1 MKSARAIV
9 SLCETSTEFF
19 NDYVKI
25 PPVFAAKM
33 RQRRKTL
40 YDSLG
45 LFGYQ
50 QGAGSRPQ
58 DRGLAPLDDIALT
71 PPPSSRIAT

>member
-1 MKSARAIV
+1 MKSAALVV
-9 SLCETSTEFF
+9 SLCETSTDIFI
-19 NDYVKI
+19 DYVKI
-25 PPVFAAKM
+25 PPAFAAKM
-33 RQRRKTL
+33 RQQRKTL

-71 PPPSSRIAT
+71 PPSSRIAT